1 LLLTTT
7 KVGNLVY
14 DNMVTV
20 IWSKVIW
27 SQVKIVTSNM
37 VGGRKSVELEGHVKI
52 CARSI
57 FWTLFADGFLTKLE

>member
-20 IWSKVIW
+20 IWSTVIW
-27 SQVKIVTSNM
+27 SQGKIVTSNM
-37 VGGRKSVELEGHVKI
+37 VSGRKSVELEGHAKI

-57 FWTLFADGFLTKLE
+57 FWTSFADGFLTKLE